1 MSSVVFCFAI
11 EGQRVIHVYTVSCMT
26 AGLLSSTLDMHD
38 GMAYYVVYIY
48 KLLHSTC
55 SRELMSTTFQF
66 QNSVFFSLTMYC

>member
-48 KLLHSTC
+48 I
-55 SRELMSTTFQF
+55 
-66 QNSVFFSLTMYC
+66 NYCIVRVRVNL